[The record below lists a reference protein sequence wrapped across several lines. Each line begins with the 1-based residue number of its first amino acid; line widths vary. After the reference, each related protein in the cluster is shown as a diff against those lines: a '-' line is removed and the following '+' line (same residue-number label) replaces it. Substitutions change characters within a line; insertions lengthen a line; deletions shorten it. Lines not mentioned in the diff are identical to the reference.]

1 MPETTERKQAMKF
14 QPGQSGNPTGRPK
27 GARHKTTLAI
37 ESLLDGE
44 AQALTRKVI
53 EKAKEGDMTA
63 LKLCLDRLAPVRKGR
78 TLEIDLPDVNCAAD
92 LAQAGAVVTQQLGE
106 GVISPEEAAAVMGTL
121 DSALKLFEAGELEAR
136 IAALEEQVAT

>member
-136 IAALEEQVAT
+136 IAALEEQVGP